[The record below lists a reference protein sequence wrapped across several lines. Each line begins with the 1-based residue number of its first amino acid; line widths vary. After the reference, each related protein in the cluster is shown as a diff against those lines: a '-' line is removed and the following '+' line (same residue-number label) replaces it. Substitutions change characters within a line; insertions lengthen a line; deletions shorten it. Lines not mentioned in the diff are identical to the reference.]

1 MQIVV
6 MPRAPL
12 PSPTTLLSGGAGNPA
27 HHQQRRARQ
36 SRPTKPGRAP
46 DPSADAPR
54 QTSAPP
60 PRTTLADAGA
70 RRSKPSPGRGSGVH
84 GSTSPRIQSIR
95 PGPND
100 WVSPESSA
108 GCSRPAGPVCAQQT
122 GVFVT
127 ALCMSVGDL
136 THLARVAHGPL
147 SHTCAKQHGTSHA
160 DARWLEY
167 LRLCPPW
174 SIPPVASPTFPL
186 TSPHNAGD
194 CRQEIQLHFK
204 GDREVRRPRRGRA
217 CVGVEARRHARRH
230 ARRRSV
236 RVVVTLWLGGTCV
249 LWMVERADT
258 TSAFSRLRCGQPV
271 SCDCQ

>member
-127 ALCMSVGDL
+127 SLCMFVGDL
-136 THLARVAHGPL
+136 DLELTSLVLPTAH
-147 SHTCAKQHGTSHA
+147 
-160 DARWLEY
+160 
-167 LRLCPPW
+167 
-174 SIPPVASPTFPL
+174 SPTHAQSNTAHRMRMRGGSS
-186 TSPHNAGD
+186 TSDFAPPGPSHPSP
-194 CRQEIQLHFK
+194 
-204 GDREVRRPRRGRA
+204 RPPFR
-217 CVGVEARRHARRH
+217 
-230 ARRRSV
+230 
-236 RVVVTLWLGGTCV
+236 
-249 LWMVERADT
+249 
-258 TSAFSRLRCGQPV
+258 
-271 SCDCQ
+271 

>member
-127 ALCMSVGDL
+127 SLCMFVGDL
-136 THLARVAHGPL
+136 ELASLVLPTAH
-147 SHTCAKQHGTSHA
+147 
-160 DARWLEY
+160 
-167 LRLCPPW
+167 
-174 SIPPVASPTFPL
+174 SPTHAQSNTAHRMRMRGGSS
-186 TSPHNAGD
+186 TSDFAPPGPSHPSP
-194 CRQEIQLHFK
+194 
-204 GDREVRRPRRGRA
+204 RPPFR
-217 CVGVEARRHARRH
+217 
-230 ARRRSV
+230 
-236 RVVVTLWLGGTCV
+236 
-249 LWMVERADT
+249 
-258 TSAFSRLRCGQPV
+258 
-271 SCDCQ
+271 